1 MIHPDRAAGRAATLR
16 GVDWSLRACGRHGHE
31 TYAPDEPELAERL
44 HVSTPA
50 GEAWRC
56 LRCGDF
62 VIGPAKNAGPSDRAP
77 EVPRGRLLRDRTIMR
92 LLALERVIR
101 AIVLW
106 LVGFLLVRFRGSE
119 SELRD
124 AFNTDLALLHPLA
137 DQIGWNLDDSRIV
150 RGISRVFDLS
160 PTAITW
166 ITVAVIAY
174 GLLQLVESYGL
185 WTMRRWG
192 EYLTVVATSIFLPW
206 EIYEVTEKITVLRVG
221 ALVINIAA
229 VIWLLW
235 SKRLF
240 GIRGGGAAY
249 HAEHQA
255 ESLLTVERAAVYRA
269 GDHGATNPPD
279 ATPADAGPDDATS
292 AESAPAPAP

>member
-1 MIHPDRAAGRAATLR
+1 M
-16 GVDWSLRACGRHGHE
+16 DWSLRACGRHGHE
-31 TYAPDEPELAERL
+31 TFAPDEPELHDRL

-62 VIGPAKNAGPSDRAP
+62 VIGEPKMSGPADSAP

-92 LLALERVIR
+92 LLAAERVIR
-101 AIVLW
+101 GLALY
-106 LVGFLLVRFRGSE
+106 LVAFLIIRFRGHE
-119 SELRD
+119 QELKD
-124 AFNTDLALLHPLA
+124 TFNNDVTLFRPVAEQL
-137 DQIGWNLDDSRIV
+137 GWSLDDSKIV
-150 RGISRVFDLS
+150 RGISRVFEFTPVTL
-160 PTAITW
+160 TW
-166 ITVAVIAY
+166 ITVGVIAY
-174 GLLQLVESYGL
+174 GTLQLVESYGL

-192 EYLTVVATSIFLPW
+192 EYLTVVATSVFLPW
-206 EIYEVTEKITVLRVG
+206 EIYEVTEKITVIRVG

-249 HAEHQA
+249 HAEHSA
-255 ESLLTVERAAVYRA
+255 ESLLTVERAAVFEANEPSSPEHARI
-269 GDHGATNPPD
+269 GDRQRLARP
-279 ATPADAGPDDATS
+279 TPS
-292 AESAPAPAP
+292 R

>member
-1 MIHPDRAAGRAATLR
+1 MC
-16 GVDWSLRACGRHGHE
+16 SRHGHA
-31 TYAPDEPELAERL
+31 TFAPDEPELSERL

-50 GEAWRC
+50 GTAWRC

-62 VIGPAKNAGPSDRAP
+62 VIGAPKGSGPADSAP

-92 LLALERVIR
+92 LLAAERVIR
-101 AIVLW
+101 GLVLF
-106 LVGFLLVRFRGSE
+106 VVAFLIIRFRGRE
-119 SELRD
+119 QDLKD
-124 AFNTDLALLHPLA
+124 TFNNDLTIFRPVA
-137 DQIGWNLDDSRIV
+137 DQLGWNLDNSPIV

-160 PTAITW
+160 PTTLTW

-174 GLLQLVESYGL
+174 GTLQFVESYGL

-192 EYLTVVATSIFLPW
+192 EYLTVVATSVFLPW
-206 EIYEVTEKITVLRVG
+206 EIYEVTEKVTVLRVG

-249 HAEHQA
+249 HAEHHA
-255 ESLLTVERAAVYRA
+255 ESLLTVERSAAVAAR
-269 GDHGATNPPD
+269 
-279 ATPADAGPDDATS
+279 S
-292 AESAPAPAP
+292 AAPAAS